1 MLGFPR
7 PASRYRRAY
16 TLVEIMVASAVFL
29 VAVITAIGTTYQS
42 KQAGERTERV
52 DEYREVRIIFNR
64 IARDLQEA
72 SRLKLPAYDY
82 HSFKL
87 VMMDVE
93 DREVVYSLKDAAA
106 GEEQTAEPAADD
118 RRIFRVVR
126 AVTDAGKTEPEIIK
140 QTGGIRWMRFTR
152 LGERLVGVTIQ
163 MQKKEEQRPGGTYT
177 VTMSVNR
184 VML

>member
-1 MLGFPR
+1 MIGLRR
-7 PASRYRRAY
+7 PASRGRRAY

-82 HSFKL
+82 HSYKL

-93 DREVVYSLKDAAA
+93 DREVVYSLKDAA
-106 GEEQTAEPAADD
+106 GEEQAAEPAADD
-118 RRIFRVVR
+118 ARIFRVVR
-126 AVTDAGKTEPEIIK
+126 AVTDAGKTEPETIK